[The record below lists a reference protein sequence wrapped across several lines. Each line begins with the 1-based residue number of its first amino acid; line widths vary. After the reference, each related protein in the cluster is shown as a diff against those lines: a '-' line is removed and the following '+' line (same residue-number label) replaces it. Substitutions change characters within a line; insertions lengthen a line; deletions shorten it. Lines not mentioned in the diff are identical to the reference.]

1 MQASITMPAAA
12 RFQQVLDKYLQVNR
26 RNAADLLREKAK
38 RASFAFYKAT
48 RDAAP
53 SKAQIRADV
62 LALGWRVKR
71 KPGAWPLRKGEKRN
85 SKGPLNR
92 MRAAAIGRRQKAIG
106 YVASGWLPAMAATGA
121 RGGAKDG
128 ANFRNPKGSVQV
140 VGLGTDRPGIA
151 ITNSTPGVVS
161 VEKRHGIVAQAL
173 KELSRDMESYL
184 KRKSEEG
191 LRAAKS

>member
-1 MQASITMPAAA
+1 MQVSVTMPAAA
-12 RFQQVLDKYLQVNR
+12 HFQQVLDKYLQVNR
-26 RNAADLLREKAK
+26 RNASDLLKEKAR
-38 RASFAFYKAT
+38 RASFAFYKGT

-53 SKAQIRADV
+53 SKEKIRQDV
-62 LALGWRVKR
+62 LALGWKVKR
-71 KPGAWPLRKGEKRN
+71 KPGAWPLRKGEKRG

-121 RGGAKDG
+121 KGGTKDE

-140 VGLGTDRPGIA
+140 TGMGTSTPSIA
-151 ITNSTPGVVS
+151 ITNSTPGVVTM
-161 VEKRHGIVAQAL
+161 EKRHGIVAQGL
-173 KELSRDMESYL
+173 NDLSKDMEAYL

-191 LRAAKS
+191 LRAAKF

>member
-1 MQASITMPAAA
+1 MQASVNTPGAD
-12 RFQQVLDKYLQVNR
+12 RFLRTLDKYLAANR
-26 RNAADLLREKAK
+26 RNSADLLKEKAR

-53 SKAQIRADV
+53 SKEKIKQDV
-62 LALGWRVKR
+62 LALGWKVKR
-71 KPGAWPLRKGEKRN
+71 KPGAWPLRPGEKRG

-106 YVASGWLPAMAATGA
+106 TVASGWLPAMAATGA
-121 RGGAKDG
+121 KGGAKD
-128 ANFRNPKGSVQV
+128 AAHFRNPKGTIQV
-140 VGLGTDRPGIA
+140 SGMGTNTPVIA
-151 ITNSTPGVVS
+151 LTNSTPGVVT
-161 VEKRHGIVAQAL
+161 VEKRHGIVAQVL
-173 KELSRDMESYL
+173 NELSRDMEAYL